1 MCLHLFD
8 FFTGSNVVGMRK
20 EKRRERENRER
31 NVIEPGDVEEGL
43 RAALAIGND
52 QLQNMLRRLRAAR
65 T

>member
-1 MCLHLFD
+1 MCLHLFG
-8 FFTGSNVVGMRK
+8 FFTGSNGVGMR
-20 EKRRERENRER
+20 EERRRERENRER
-31 NVIEPGDVEEGL
+31 NVFEPGDVEEGL